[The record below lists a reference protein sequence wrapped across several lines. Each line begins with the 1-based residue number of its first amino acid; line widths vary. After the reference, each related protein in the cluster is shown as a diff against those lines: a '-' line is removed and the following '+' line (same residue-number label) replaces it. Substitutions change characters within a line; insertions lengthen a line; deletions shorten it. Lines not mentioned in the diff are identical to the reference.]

1 MCQLQR
7 MRARALIL
15 QRPAH
20 MYRCVLHAG
29 CPFNCI
35 ANNLL
40 QMLFAV
46 SPLFRL
52 FALRRFAEGQDGP
65 HPQCMTP
72 SPAPHAT
79 RCGASL
85 REHLPNASDVLMS
98 TSDVRRELLSSLS
111 ALSVTICFNDVCM
124 LHAHACSHATACMFL

>member
-1 MCQLQR
+1 

-35 ANNLL
+35 ANNLFNL
-40 QMLFAV
+40 LFAI

-52 FALRRFAEGQDGP
+52 FALGRFSEGQDGP

-72 SPAPHAT
+72 HPAPHAT
-79 RCGASL
+79 RGGAPL

-98 TSDVRRELLSSLS
+98 TSDVLKELLSSVRHNL
-111 ALSVTICFNDVCM
+111 LHVC
-124 LHAHACSHATACMFL
+124 LHANMHVHGACSSSPIRVVLDQ